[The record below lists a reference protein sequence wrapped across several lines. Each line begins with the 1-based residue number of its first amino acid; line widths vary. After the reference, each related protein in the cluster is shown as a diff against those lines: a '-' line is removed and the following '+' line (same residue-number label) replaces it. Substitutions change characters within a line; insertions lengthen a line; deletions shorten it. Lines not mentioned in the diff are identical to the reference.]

1 MARQWTTIRKAV
13 SSNRAHSWTIV
24 FALLSARIEKITL
37 LGGRSAMHKLLIA
50 EVENASDHFL

>member
-13 SSNRAHSWTIV
+13 SSNRAHNWTIV

-37 LGGRSAMHKLLIA
+37 LRDRLAMCKLLIA
-50 EVENASDHFL
+50 EVEHASDHFL